1 MFLLCDCESL
11 SDMLQLCIHYY
22 SLLTLKAHLW
32 LLEGKGKDYC
42 DYSDTV
48 QDSYLSQLST
58 YPN

>member
-1 MFLLCDCESL
+1 MLLKKEKGLHVAVAVHSP
-11 SDMLQLCIHYY
+11 
-22 SLLTLKAHLW
+22 LTLKAHPW